1 MNSDLHYLAERAMH
15 DEDAAY
21 QYLEKLRWHAS
32 PFCPHCGLLG
42 KVYRLAA
49 AEGKRQVLKCAACS
63 KQFSVM
69 VGTIFEDSNIPLH
82 KWMMALH
89 LYSSSKKGISA
100 HELHRSLKV
109 TYKSAWFMA
118 HRIRYCMAQ
127 STLQERP
134 AGVIAADAT
143 LAGKTEHTHF
153 YQSEGRSGLVVEN
166 GRFRFSL
173 W

>member
-21 QYLEKLRWHAS
+21 QYLEKLRWPDS

-49 AEGKRQVLKCAACS
+49 AKGKRQVLKCAACRRH
-63 KQFSVM
+63 FNVT
-69 VGTIFEDSNIPLH
+69 VGTIFEHTHIPLH
-82 KWMMALH
+82 KWMMAFH
-89 LYSSSKKGISA
+89 LYSNSKKGMSA
-100 HELHRSLKV
+100 QELHRSLKV
-109 TYKSAWFMA
+109 TYSSAWFMA

-127 STLQERP
+127 SPVKEKLP
-134 AGVIAADAT
+134 GVIEA
-143 LAGKTEHTHF
+143 E
-153 YQSEGRSGLVVEN
+153 SGLVVEN
-166 GRFRFSL
+166 GRFRSSL